1 MLGRRQLPEPWRGR
15 PRGLA
20 RPLAP
25 LTVTR
30 TGRGRAE
37 PSVVPRPVPTQAMHA
52 LLVSTLVVAVAE
64 IGDKTQLLAV
74 LLATRFRKP
83 VPILFGILLATAT
96 NHALAALAGQ
106 WIGTALSGPW
116 LRWVLGLGFLAMA
129 AWVMVPDTIEADKV
143 ARLRSGNA
151 FLVTLCSFFL
161 VEIGDKTQIATAALA
176 ARFDSLGLVV
186 LGTTAG
192 LMIADLPAVLCGHLI
207 GHRLDPRWPRAI
219 AALIFTT
226 QGLLVLVGVELDFF

>member
-1 MLGRRQLPEPWRGR
+1 
-15 PRGLA
+15 
-20 RPLAP
+20 
-25 LTVTR
+25 
-30 TGRGRAE
+30 
-37 PSVVPRPVPTQAMHA
+37 MHA

-64 IGDKTQLLAV
+64 IGDRTQLLAV

-83 VPILFGILLATAT
+83 IPILCGILLSTSV
-96 NHALAALAGQ
+96 NHTLAALAGQ
-106 WIGTALSGPW
+106 WIGGALAGPW
-116 LRWVLGLGFLAMA
+116 LRWVLGFGFLAMA
-129 AWVMVPDTIEADKV
+129 GWVLVPDRLEADNF

-176 ARFDSLGLVV
+176 ARFDTLGLVV

-219 AALIFTT
+219 AAVIFAV
-226 QGLLVLVGVELDFF
+226 QGALVLSGVEFDIF

>member
-1 MLGRRQLPEPWRGR
+1 
-15 PRGLA
+15 
-20 RPLAP
+20 
-25 LTVTR
+25 
-30 TGRGRAE
+30 
-37 PSVVPRPVPTQAMHA
+37 MHA

-64 IGDKTQLLAV
+64 IGDKTQLLAM

-83 VPILFGILLATAT
+83 VPILCAILLATAA

-106 WIGTALSGPW
+106 WVGEALAGPS

-129 AWVMVPDTIEADKV
+129 AWVLVPDRIEEDQV
-143 ARLRSGNA
+143 ERLPAGNA

-192 LMIADLPAVLCGHLI
+192 LMIADLPAVLGGHLI
-207 GHRLDPRWPRAI
+207 GHRLDPRWPRAV
-219 AALIFTT
+219 AALTFAV
-226 QGLLVLVGVELDFF
+226 QGLLVLAGVNLF